1 MIDNYNIKLNH
12 SRKPMS
18 NEFRFLGLTI
28 PNLAILSGSILILWG
43 IFSYFVSNSDS
54 PETALIPSLFGT
66 PLMIL
71 GVLSIRNESKKH
83 HYMHASMIFALFSV
97 LGGLRI
103 FQLEDDASNLTLA
116 SHVILLVAGI
126 IFMIGGILSFRHAR
140 KLRESLGE

>member
-28 PNLAILSGSILILWG
+28 PNLAIISGSILILWG

-103 FQLEDDASNLTLA
+103 FQLEDASNLTLA

>member
-28 PNLAILSGSILILWG
+28 PNLAIISGSILILWG

-103 FQLEDDASNLTLA
+103 FQLEDASNLTLV

>member
-28 PNLAILSGSILILWG
+28 PNLAMLSGSILILWG
-43 IFSYFVSNSDS
+43 FFSYIASDS
-54 PETALIPSLFGT
+54 WSITALIPSFFGV
-66 PLMIL
+66 PLLIL
-71 GVLSIRNESKKH
+71 GFLSIRNESNKH
-83 HYMHASMIFALFSV
+83 HYMHASMIFALISV
-97 LGGLRI
+97 LGGFRI
-103 FQLEDDASNLTLA
+103 FQIEDASNLTLA
-116 SHVILLVAGI
+116 SHQILMVVGI